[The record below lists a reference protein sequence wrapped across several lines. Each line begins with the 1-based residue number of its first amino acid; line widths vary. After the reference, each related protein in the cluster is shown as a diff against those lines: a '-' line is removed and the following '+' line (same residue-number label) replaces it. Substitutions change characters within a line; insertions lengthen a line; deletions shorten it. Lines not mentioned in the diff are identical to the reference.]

1 MSKIKF
7 IYENNIYE
15 MIVEEN
21 DSFENIIDKYI
32 KLLSIEKKYLLF
44 LYKGMN
50 IIENKDKLNKL
61 KNKNIIITIIYK
73 DNNKDIKEELKNII
87 CPDCKELAFININ
100 EDNININCINN
111 HKEEYFIN
119 NFIESQNI
127 KENEIKCNICKNKKY
142 LYNDN
147 FYICTCNK
155 YICQLCMNNH
165 IKNNKEHNLLYYNK
179 KYSYCNKHI
188 IEYISYCS
196 QCKINLCEKC
206 EKEHY
211 KHKIIYYK
219 KGKKN

>member
-21 DSFENIIDKYI
+21 DSIENILDKYI

-73 DNNKDIKEELKNII
+73 DNNKDIKEKLKNII

-100 EDNININCINN
+100 ENNININCINN
-111 HKEEYFIN
+111 HK
-119 NFIESQNI
+119 
-127 KENEIKCNICKNKKY
+127 
-142 LYNDN
+142 
-147 FYICTCNK
+147 
-155 YICQLCMNNH
+155 
-165 IKNNKEHNLLYYNK
+165 
-179 KYSYCNKHI
+179 
-188 IEYISYCS
+188 
-196 QCKINLCEKC
+196 
-206 EKEHY
+206 
-211 KHKIIYYK
+211 
-219 KGKKN
+219 